1 MRSMVVYG
9 SFLDATEDLPVKV
22 FKEVWL
28 AVLKYGIDGI
38 EPETLSASAKMA
50 FNLAKPNIDANKKR
64 RKNPVVNNCEQLQ
77 TIVNSNVHFS
87 IDGDGEYIDGDVDV
101 DEDVDEDVEGDGE
114 IKEQRARARGSHPT
128 LDEIRAYCEE
138 RQNNIDP
145 EQFYDFYAS
154 KGWKIGKSP
163 MKDWKACV
171 RTWEKRRKEES
182 EEKSTTRSSPY
193 IEAIHNRMDVADRW
207 LAKME
212 GSG

>member
-50 FNLAKPNIDANKKR
+50 FNLVKPNIDANKKR
-64 RKNPVVNNCEQLQ
+64 RKNTNANNCKQLQ

-87 IDGDGEYIDGDVDV
+87 IDGDEEYIDGDVDV
-101 DEDVDEDVEGDGE
+101 DEDVDVDVEGDGD

-182 EEKSTTRSSPY
+182 EEKSTVRSSPY
-193 IEAIHNRMDVADRW
+193 IEAIHNRMDAADRW